1 MSTDHNFWRER
12 RAEAE
17 SNCCPSADQHNAL
30 PLGQVQPTPRIRLKV
45 KQTLWFWLSINAMP
59 CENCLLEKTC
69 HGHSYIRL
77 AVPFCEFCT
86 YKQCLVMS
94 NTAQPPFHRLDLS
107 SLCSFEPGLS
117 STTAKHRPTCTET
130 AVKAN
135 HYNNKCVTVCQLLF
149 CFFWLFSILPLCFY
163 FYFVSLLPTFSRK

>member
-1 MSTDHNFWRER
+1 M
-12 RAEAE
+12 
-17 SNCCPSADQHNAL
+17 
-30 PLGQVQPTPRIRLKV
+30 

-149 CFFWLFSILPLCFY
+149 FFFWLFSILPLCFY